1 MIIAPL
7 HSDGFYN
14 IMSGVV
20 VPRPIAFVST
30 ISKDG
35 TVNLAPFSFFNVAS
49 SNPPTVFIS
58 MGRQTDTKPKDTLAN
73 IEETGEFVVNVVIEN
88 IAEEMNNT
96 AAEYPEDV
104 NEFDIVGLTQTP
116 SQIISPPR
124 VLESPVNLEC
134 RLKQVIPIGNPGSES
149 GLVLGEVVLAHIHE
163 DIIDGDKIDQDRLKA
178 VGRLAGGMYS
188 YTRDKFELIRPSYNP
203 LG

>member
-1 MIIAPL
+1 MIIDPL

-14 IMSGVV
+14 IMSGVI

-30 ISKDG
+30 VSKEG

-49 SNPPTVFIS
+49 TNPPTVFIS
-58 MGRQTDTKPKDTLAN
+58 MGRNTETKPKDTLTN

-88 IAEEMNNT
+88 IAAAMNST

-104 NEFDIVGLTQTP
+104 NEFDIAGLTQTP
-116 SQIISPPR
+116 SQVIAPPR

-134 RLKQVIPIGNPGSES
+134 RLKQVIPIGNAGSES
-149 GLVLGEVVLAHIHE
+149 GLVLGEVILAHIRD
-163 DIIDGDKIDQDRLKA
+163 DIIDGNRIDQDKLKA

-188 YTRDKFELIRPSYNP
+188 YTRDQFELIRPTHNP

>member
-1 MIIAPL
+1 LIIDPL

-14 IMSGVV
+14 IMSGVI

-30 ISKDG
+30 VSKEG

-49 SNPPTVFIS
+49 TNPPTVFIS
-58 MGRQTDTKPKDTLAN
+58 MGRNTETKPKDTLTN

-88 IAEEMNNT
+88 IAAAMNST

-104 NEFDIVGLTQTP
+104 NEFDIAGLTQTP
-116 SQIISPPR
+116 SQVIAPPR

-134 RLKQVIPIGNPGSES
+134 RLKQVIPIGNAGSES
-149 GLVLGEVVLAHIHE
+149 GLVLGEVILAHIRD
-163 DIIDGDKIDQDRLKA
+163 DIIDGNRIDQDKLKA

-188 YTRDKFELIRPSYNP
+188 YTRDQFELIRPTHNP